1 MKIKFILFFILLF
14 FNLFIFNIYSQN
26 FEKSRSVWVEQGL
39 VKGKIFKIEGKQVQ
53 IFRGIPYAEPPIGE
67 LRFKKPIKKEKWEKE
82 FSAIDYGPP
91 CLQFMDFH
99 KNDRYSGK
107 NMKLESEDC
116 LTLNIFSPYDSENE
130 GNLNPILVWIYGG
143 SFLAGSADT
152 GIDMEILAKNIVF
165 RNITFISVNYR
176 LGPLGFMSLS
186 HGAAEGG
193 KIIEGNFGLW
203 DINLAL
209 EWVQRN
215 IKQFNGDPNRVILMG
230 ESAGSAA
237 VSALA
242 VSPLTK
248 ELLHGVITMSGSATA
263 GWAIHRLKGV
273 IPQWDMI
280 NIADYIRC
288 NKLIADQSERSRV
301 QAADFHAFRSSQRA
315 CNLQEHIPDCL
326 NHGGP
331 MTSPELLS
339 CFRNELNF
347 SENPLF
353 WRALAAELGV
363 SKMIVDG
370 ELIVDSGIDL
380 IKQAARVP
388 MMTGVARKEWGH
400 KKPSFYHYYRYS
412 NLSRSQVEESVR
424 KIIENAFAETLSHR
438 ISNSTIDLISN
449 ATFLRYIQDLEINY
463 EMPTVVG
470 RLQDLESDVEFVS
483 PCQNEID
490 AYVMN
495 GIPVFAY
502 SFDYIPKGSIIEDDR
517 RFYSMFGNSPVGLK
531 RKDQHLKCKLEA
543 FHGLDHSF
551 IFTQGY
557 SSNFHIEPFSRR
569 DKTMS
574 RLLTKMIA
582 NFVITGDPSTENFT
596 WPSNTNE
603 SMHYVSLDL
612 PPK

>member
-1 MKIKFILFFILLF
+1 MKIKLILFLIPKIL
-14 FNLFIFNIYSQN
+14 IIYLLIIKINCQH

-39 VKGKIFKIEGKQVQ
+39 VKGKIFKIDGQQMQ

-67 LRFKKPIKKEKWEKE
+67 LRFKKPLKKEKWERE
-82 FSAIDYGPP
+82 FAAIDYGPP

-99 KNDRYSGK
+99 RNDRYSGK
-107 NMKLESEDC
+107 NMQLESEDC
-116 LTLNIFSPYDSENE
+116 LTLNIFAPYDSEDE
-130 GNLNPILVWIYGG
+130 GGLHPILVWIYGG

-152 GIDMEILAKNIVF
+152 GIDMEVLARNIVF

-193 KIIEGNFGLW
+193 KTIEGNFGLW
-203 DINLAL
+203 DIALAL

-215 IKQFNGDPNRVILMG
+215 IKQFNGDPNKVIIGTCEELSAKYSSLVTLMG

-248 ELLHGVITMSGSATA
+248 ELLHGAITMSGSANA
-263 GWAIHRLKGV
+263 GWAIHRLQGSS
-273 IPQWDMI
+273 PQWDMV

-288 NKLIADQSERSRV
+288 NKLIADQDLDDVLALLPQSERSRV

-331 MTSPELLS
+331 MSAPELLS

-363 SKMIVDG
+363 SKMVVDG
-370 ELIVDSGIDL
+370 ELIVESGIEM
-380 IKQAARVP
+380 IRQGARVP
-388 MMTGVARKEWGH
+388 MMTGVARKEWAH
-400 KKPSFYHYYRYS
+400 KKPSFYQFYRYS

-424 KIIENAFAETLSHR
+424 KIVENAFAETLSHR

-449 ATFLRYIQDLEINY
+449 ATFLRYIQAKTKIFN
-463 EMPTVVG
+463 
-470 RLQDLESDVEFVS
+470 
-483 PCQNEID
+483 
-490 AYVMN
+490 
-495 GIPVFAY
+495 
-502 SFDYIPKGSIIEDDR
+502 
-517 RFYSMFGNSPVGLK
+517 LK
-531 RKDQHLKCKLEA
+531 
-543 FHGLDHSF
+543 
-551 IFTQGY
+551 IFFKY
-557 SSNFHIEPFSRR
+557 F
-569 DKTMS
+569 
-574 RLLTKMIA
+574 
-582 NFVITGDPSTENFT
+582 
-596 WPSNTNE
+596 
-603 SMHYVSLDL
+603 
-612 PPK
+612 